1 MWCCSAA
8 MRVSAC
14 RMCCALVSC
23 SFVAVSLPQLISQ
36 KSMQKADS
44 TLRTSQAV
52 PHPSTIRALS
62 RLTSEVRRD
71 PVHSTR
77 CGRQRMCVL
86 FVVTTS
92 ELNLNSPR
100 CNTGTH
106 SSHHMTTDITTSSA
120 QLDLSHICY
129 PGPFNFGSAPH
140 VLLFSCHVRASMQD
154 MPCFGKL
161 QFCGRQ
167 AFATG

>member
-1 MWCCSAA
+1 
-8 MRVSAC
+8 
-14 RMCCALVSC
+14 
-23 SFVAVSLPQLISQ
+23 
-36 KSMQKADS
+36 MQKADS

-92 ELNLNSPR
+92 ELNLNNPR
-100 CNTGTH
+100 CNTGAH
-106 SSHHMTTDITTSSA
+106 NSHHMTTIIKTSSA
-120 QLDLSHICY
+120 QLDLSHIYY
-129 PGPFNFGSAPH
+129 PGPLNLGSAPH
-140 VLLFSCHVRASMQD
+140 VVLFSCHARVSLQD
-154 MPCFGKL
+154 VQCTGKL
-161 QFCGRQ
+161 QFCDSQ
-167 AFATG
+167 PFPIDLANINAKS